1 MFRVIVFVFATLI
14 AASPALAEENSAC
27 VERSEFL
34 KHLSS
39 NYDEAPVA
47 MGLTS
52 TGRVLEVV
60 VSEAGSWTIIVTLPS
75 GVSCG
80 VASGESWEGVFPQ
93 LVDGGPKA

>member
-1 MFRVIVFVFATLI
+1 MFRVIVLATLI
-14 AASPALAEENSAC
+14 AASPALTQESSAC

-80 VASGESWEGVFPQ
+80 IAAGVSWEGLLPQ
-93 LVDGGPKA
+93 LVDSGPKA

>member
-1 MFRVIVFVFATLI
+1 MFRVIVLATLM
-14 AASPALAEENSAC
+14 AASPALAQENSAC

-52 TGRVLEVV
+52 TGRVLEVI

-80 VASGESWEGVFPQ
+80 IASGVSWEGALPQ
-93 LVDGGPKA
+93 FVDSGPKA